1 MTQRKLNLESAA
13 QTLDSIPQEVVGGK
27 GANNITNI
35 GLGGEKRRRGMRRP
49 AQFWVGLVI
58 IAIIVFV
65 AIFAQWLAPHDYAKQ
80 NLTKGLLP
88 PIWMEGSDPAYILG
102 TDRLGR
108 DLLSRVMVGAR
119 VSTSVGLFS
128 VLLGGVIGISLGT
141 VAGYFGGGIDRFL
154 TRLMDIQLS
163 FPPVFLAIAIIAV
176 MGQNLTNMIIVLGL
190 VSWVQYARVSRGA
203 TLSLRSQEFMLAAR
217 AIGSRTHRMIWR
229 HLLPSVLPP
238 LAVIATINMSAMI
251 LNEASLSFLGLG
263 VQPPTPAWG
272 SMVSEA
278 RAIMGVAWWNA
289 FFPGLAIALFVIG
302 GNLMGDGLN
311 QRRK

>member
-1 MTQRKLNLESAA
+1 MT
-13 QTLDSIPQEVVGGK
+13 
-27 GANNITNI
+27 
-35 GLGGEKRRRGMRRP
+35 MR
-49 AQFWVGLVI
+49 
-58 IAIIVFV
+58 
-65 AIFAQWLAPHDYAKQ
+65 DQ
-80 NLTKGLLP
+80 NLTKGMLP

-108 DLLSRVMVGAR
+108 DLLSRLMVGAR
-119 VSTSVGLFS
+119 VSCAVGLFS
-128 VLLGGVIGISLGT
+128 VLLGGAIGISVGLI
-141 VAGYFGGGIDRFL
+141 AGYFGGGMDRFL

-163 FPPVFLAIAIIAV
+163 FPPVFLAIAIMAV
-176 MGQNLTNMIIVLGL
+176 LGQNLTNMIIVLGL

-217 AIGSRTHRMIWR
+217 SIGAGTGRMIWR

-238 LAVIATINMSAMI
+238 LAVIATVNMSAMI

-278 RAIMGVAWWNA
+278 RSIMSVAWWNA
-289 FFPGLAIALFVIG
+289 VFPGLAIAIFVIG
-302 GNLMGDGLN
+302 GNLMGDGLS
-311 QRRK
+311 RRKT